1 MSRIKAVAAL
11 AFVGVVFSAGSVG
24 SQDPFRARAEA
35 ESAARAL
42 PIGPSDYTK
51 EYVPDQGF
59 DAQADHA
66 PTPIAPAAPE
76 AEPQAPVGAAI
87 VDSSQPKPVAEAT
100 PKPMTLVAV
109 AQTAEQPTPKL
120 PAPVRTALAA
130 AVNESQ
136 VQQDIVVDEPADLRY
151 AVAQERLFETVPQDI
166 QGYFDLFMYV
176 SKSNRGP
183 MAQRMFVFQ
192 RDSDGR
198 IIPYAAWEVSTG
210 REKLEM
216 HHERQVRTTT
226 PEGIFA
232 LNPKRMYKNYFSKT
246 YDGAPMH
253 YAMFYDMQT
262 NGNQTGLAIHAA
274 VGAEKIRRLG
284 KRDSAGCVRLSPN
297 HAKELFF
304 KIKNTTQGRIPAFAI
319 NERGSTDRWGK
330 AERDAA
336 GSLVLQDGYKAVLFV
351 ENYDGRDDVAGPV
364 IAYTN

>member
-1 MSRIKAVAAL
+1 MPRLKALAAL
-11 AFVGVVFSAGSVG
+11 AILGVLFSAGTVG

-51 EYVPDQGF
+51 EFVPDQGF
-59 DAQADHA
+59 DAPVEHA
-66 PTPIAPAAPE
+66 PTPIAPSLPE
-76 AEPQAPVGAAI
+76 AETQAPVGEPT
-87 VDSSQPKPVAEAT
+87 VDSTQPKPIAQVQPAPLTLAAVEA
-100 PKPMTLVAV
+100 PAM
-109 AQTAEQPTPKL
+109 QPTPKL
-120 PAPVRTALAA
+120 PAPVQTALAA

-136 VQQDIVVDEPADLRY
+136 IQQDIVVDQPADVRY
-151 AVAQERLFETVPQDI
+151 AIAQQRLFETVPQDI

-183 MAQRMFVFQ
+183 MAQHMFVFQ

-198 IIPYAAWEVSTG
+198 IIPYAEWDVSTG
-210 REKLEM
+210 REKIEM
-216 HHERQVRTTT
+216 HNERKVRTTT

-232 LNPKRMYKNYFSKT
+232 LNPNRMYKRYFSKS

-274 VGAEKIRRLG
+274 VGADKIRRLG
-284 KRDSAGCVRLSPN
+284 KRDSAGCVRLAPK

-330 AERDAA
+330 AARDES

>member
-35 ESAARAL
+35 ESAAHAL
-42 PIGPSDYTK
+42 PVGPSDYSK
-51 EYVPDQGF
+51 EYLPDGGF
-59 DAQADHA
+59 EAPADHA
-66 PTPIAPAAPE
+66 PTAITPPDVQPE
-76 AEPQAPVGAAI
+76 TQAPVGERAAPAT
-87 VDSSQPKPVAEAT
+87 QPKPVAEAQ
-100 PKPMTLVAV
+100 PQPIVLASVAP
-109 AQTAEQPTPKL
+109 QPFEPAPKL
-120 PAPVRTALAA
+120 SAPVQTALAG
-130 AVNESQ
+130 AVTDSKVDET
-136 VQQDIVVDEPADLRY
+136 IVDEPADVRY
-151 AVAQERLFETVPQDI
+151 TVAQQRLFETVPEDI

-198 IIPYAAWEVSTG
+198 VIPYAAWDVSTG
-210 REKLEM
+210 REKLEL
-216 HHERQVRTTT
+216 HHDQRVRTTT

-253 YAMFYDMQT
+253 YAMFYDLQT

-304 KIKNTTQGRIPAFAI
+304 KIKNTTQGRIPEFAI

-330 AERDAA
+330 AARDPS
-336 GSLVLQDGYKAVLFV
+336 GSLVLQDGYKAILFV